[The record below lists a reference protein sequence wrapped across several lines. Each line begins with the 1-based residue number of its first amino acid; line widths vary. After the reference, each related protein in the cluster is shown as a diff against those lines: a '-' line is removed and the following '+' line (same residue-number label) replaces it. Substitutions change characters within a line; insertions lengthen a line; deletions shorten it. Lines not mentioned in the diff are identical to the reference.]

1 MAALPSTRRIRR
13 QGAAQG
19 GDAAVLLIAQEV
31 KHGVFVCISAF
42 CICLAVILASACET
56 NQRSVKELSVQ
67 TPDVTLFARAA
78 GHLES
83 GNVLIAVNG
92 GPGLSSHYMLS
103 LERLAGTELAV
114 ITYDQRGVSRSTDV
128 RRIPDHFT
136 LQKYVEDLEY
146 VRAAS
151 GVETVHL
158 LGHSWGGLVALSY
171 AVTHPERIRSIV
183 LASCGPPTWDG
194 VLTCF
199 EKIRQRFVELQASGL
214 VPSDLTPG
222 TKEFAEAILAAYFSD
237 PTFWFSSDD
246 EGSAPLQDQQVNQL
260 TWTAVQGYDLTSDLS
275 RLEHR
280 VLVLRGEGDP
290 CEPSAGQSLEEAL
303 SSAEFRS
310 VMLKD
315 CGHFWHECPEK
326 FFAAVRPFLHE
337 PASE

>member
-1 MAALPSTRRIRR
+1 
-13 QGAAQG
+13 
-19 GDAAVLLIAQEV
+19 VLLIAHEV
-31 KHGVFVCISAF
+31 KHCTFVLISAF
-42 CICLAVILASACET
+42 CICLAVIPVPGCKT

-128 RRIPDHFT
+128 PPIPDSFT
-136 LQKYVEDLEY
+136 FQKYVEDLEY

-171 AVTHPERIRSIV
+171 AVAHPERIRSIV
-183 LASCGPPTWDG
+183 LVGCGPPTWDE
-194 VLTCF
+194 VRTCF
-199 EKIRQRFVELQASGL
+199 EKIQQRFVELQASGL
-214 VPSDLTPG
+214 IPSDLTPG
-222 TKEFAEAILAAYFSD
+222 TKEFGEAILAAYFSD

-246 EGSAPLQDQQVNQL
+246 EGSAPVQNQQVNQL
-260 TWTAVQGYDLTSDLS
+260 TWTAVQGYDLTSGLS

-290 CEPSAGQSLEEAL
+290 CEPFAGQAVEEAL
-303 SSAEFRS
+303 SSAEIRS

-315 CGHFWHECPEK
+315 CGHFWHECPEE
-326 FFAAVRPFLHE
+326 FFAAVRPFLYE
-337 PASE
+337 SVTE

>member
-1 MAALPSTRRIRR
+1 M
-13 QGAAQG
+13 
-19 GDAAVLLIAQEV
+19 LLIAQEL
-31 KHGVFVCISAF
+31 KHCRFVLISTF
-42 CICLAVILASACET
+42 CICLAVILVSGCEA
-56 NQRSVKELSVQ
+56 NKRSVKELSVQ
-67 TPDVTLFARAA
+67 TPDVTLFARTA

-128 RRIPDHFT
+128 PPIPDNFT
-136 LQKYVEDLEY
+136 FQKYVEDLEY

-171 AVTHPERIRSIV
+171 AVTYPERIRSIV
-183 LASCGPPTWDG
+183 LIGCGPPTWDQ
-194 VLTCF
+194 VRTCF
-199 EKIRQRFVELQASGL
+199 EKIQQRFVELQASGL
-214 VPSDLTPG
+214 IPSGLTPG
-222 TKEFAEAILAAYFSD
+222 TKEFGEAILAAYFSD

-246 EGSAPLQDQQVNQL
+246 EGSEPVQNQRVNQL
-260 TWTAVQGYDLTSDLS
+260 TWTAVQDYDLTSELS

-290 CEPSAGQSLEEAL
+290 CEPSAGQAVEEAL
-303 SSAEFRS
+303 SSAEILS

-315 CGHFWHECPEK
+315 CGHFWHECPEE
-326 FFAAVRPFLHE
+326 FFAAVRPFLYE
-337 PASE
+337 SVTE

>member
-1 MAALPSTRRIRR
+1 MLTF
-13 QGAAQG
+13 
-19 GDAAVLLIAQEV
+19 DQEV
-31 KHGVFVCISAF
+31 KHSAF
-42 CICLAVILASACET
+42 VLKCTLCICLILVLACET
-56 NQRSVKELSVQ
+56 NQRNVKELSVK
-67 TPDVTLFARAA
+67 TPDVTLFVRAA

-92 GPGLSSHYMLS
+92 GPGLSSNYMLS

-128 RRIPDHFT
+128 RRIPDNFT

-151 GVETVHL
+151 GAETVHL

-183 LASCGPPTWDG
+183 LVSCGPPTWDG
-194 VLTCF
+194 VRSCF
-199 EKIRQRFVELQASGL
+199 EKIQQRFVELQASGL

-222 TKEFAEAILAAYFSD
+222 TKEFGEAFLTAYFSD
-237 PTFWFSSDD
+237 PSFWFSSDD
-246 EGSAPLQDQQVNQL
+246 EGSAPVQNQQVNQL
-260 TWTAVQGYDLTSDLS
+260 TWTAVQGYDLTSELS

-280 VLVLRGEGDP
+280 VLVIRGEGDP
-290 CEPSAGQSLEEAL
+290 CEPSIGQSVEEAL
-303 SSAEFRS
+303 PSAEIRS
-310 VMLKD
+310 VILKD

-326 FFAAVRPFLHE
+326 FFAAVRSFLYE
-337 PASE
+337 QAKD

>member
-1 MAALPSTRRIRR
+1 M
-13 QGAAQG
+13 
-19 GDAAVLLIAQEV
+19 LLIAQEV
-31 KHGVFVCISAF
+31 KHSAFVLISAF
-42 CICLAVILASACET
+42 CIYLAVILVSACET
-56 NQRSVKELSVQ
+56 NQRSVKELSVK
-67 TPDVTLFARAA
+67 TPEVTLFARAA

-103 LERLAGTELAV
+103 LERLAGAELAV

-128 RRIPDHFT
+128 PLITDSFT

-146 VRAAS
+146 VRAAT
-151 GVETVHL
+151 GVEAVHL

-171 AVTHPERIRSIV
+171 AVAHPERIRSIV
-183 LASCGPPTWDG
+183 LVSCGPPTWDG
-194 VLTCF
+194 IRTCF
-199 EKIRQRFVELQASGL
+199 GKIQQRFVELQASGL

-222 TKEFAEAILAAYFSD
+222 TKEFGEAILAAYFSD

-246 EGSAPLQDQQVNQL
+246 EGSAPVQNQQVNQL
-260 TWTAVQGYDLTSDLS
+260 TWAAVQGFDLTSELS

-290 CEPSAGQSLEEAL
+290 CEPSAGQAVEEAL
-303 SSAEFRS
+303 SSAEIRS

-315 CGHFWHECPEK
+315 CGHFWHECPER
-326 FFAAVRPFLHE
+326 FFAAARLFLYE
-337 PASE
+337 PAAD